1 LLGKGS
7 HEVEL
12 ERLIPGQ
19 PARGAT
25 VRPNAPPQ
33 EAPAAPEIAALMLDE
48 RSAQT
53 GEAQAGPAAPDG
65 APQQRRPAS
74 TCSWEP
80 IAAPT
85 RRPKRAPSCWRPA

>member
-1 LLGKGS
+1 VVVRINDRGPFHANRIVDVSYTAALKLGLLGKGS

-33 EAPAAPEIAALMLDE
+33 EAPAAPEIA
-48 RSAQT
+48 R
-53 GEAQAGPAAPDG
+53 
-65 APQQRRPAS
+65 
-74 TCSWEP
+74 
-80 IAAPT
+80 
-85 RRPKRAPSCWRPA
+85 